1 METQQNLEEMNKF
14 SHKSISVTNSRAPK
28 LSLNRAIVNNE
39 DCKTGSKYCRIPIML
54 SLKLYKHKPGE
65 DKAQI
70 VQYHAL
76 HCDRKDPSSLH
87 KLQNK
92 CSQRQTEARSY
103 RRECRRSFYP
113 FSPSNPYQILQVEH
127 LGIYLPSG
135 VRFFT
140 ILRHFRW

>member
-1 METQQNLEEMNKF
+1 MNIF

-28 LSLNRAIVNNE
+28 LSLYRAFVYNE
-39 DCKTGSKYCRIPIML
+39 DSRIGSKYCRISLML
-54 SLKLYKHKPGE
+54 SSKLYKRKPGE
-65 DKAQI
+65 GKVQI

-76 HCDRKDPSSLH
+76 HCGRKDPSSLH

-113 FSPSNPYQILQVEH
+113 FLPSNPYQILQVER

-135 VRFFT
+135 IRLFT
-140 ILRHFRW
+140 ILPHFRW